1 MSDTATLQSQV
12 DELIEFKELHEE
24 LLEGLTSNGFGG
36 FKAVTADIDELNIGN
51 LICDTITVEG
61 GSGNEQYIFNA
72 EITGSIINE
81 SNIIGKGILGE
92 VTTDN
97 LSYFKLLRITGNTR
111 SKNYLD
117 IKNLGNPVLN
127 FYNETD
133 NSSSSSI
140 DFYKNSRIS
149 DRILSTDEYFRIQS
163 KNNLELKT
171 DNILEISAGNSIKFS
186 LTNLKSNI
194 DYVNPIHIKSNINTV
209 DFDTGSLIVDGG
221 ISVKK
226 DLLISGNISVDSNI
240 NIDNNL
246 NSDNIN
252 SNYINI
258 ENNCLIKN
266 NIEIKGKLKIS
277 NASNYIKNEI
287 DNQTLINNDV
297 DSFDLNSGALIIKG
311 GACIN
316 SNLNVGN
323 DLYVKKDIDCLYNLN
338 VGTRIGIGT
347 KNVMSSLHFGTQ
359 DAIILPVGN
368 NETRPNPAI
377 KGMLR
382 FNDVI
387 GLEGY
392 DGNNWNTFGGVR
404 SADGTSE
411 VYIDENK
418 DIYFET
424 DNIITGVMSRGKFGV
439 GNTVKNDNYP
449 SEILHVNGNLK
460 IEGKLL
466 MSDEADN
473 QPLVGTPS
481 INFDKL
487 NDSINITANTTIAN
501 GFYNT
506 EQYIL
511 KYLTGHPSAPILLTN
526 EIDNISYTIN
536 FSKPQ
541 QFSFGFTNKLLP
553 QLNNLHFQFK
563 KSILDGYTTI
573 TTDNLNIN
581 NVKFILDISNNYIE
595 NNTYNIFL
603 NSISFEDQ
611 YDFRIYYSNYKLNN
625 DDASRDYNY
634 LSLLNNTFN
643 STGPPEPPTNITS
656 ISTDTSLTLN
666 FTKPN
671 DHDIDN
677 DDTNDNN
684 GIQTLPLIKN
694 YKITYNSISSNSL
707 NFIQDD
713 GINLTIA
720 GNFMANAITQHTI
733 TNLNPGHTYDIF
745 VQALNRINPEYSEKS
760 TVSQGITDNP
770 QPPEF
775 INNKILSI
783 DNTNLILYSTN
794 GSLLNTNK
802 NNIIVVNN
810 NIAQNIIETNTLNNI
825 RLNYSTNNVSSTD
838 IISNFI
844 INQLH
849 SNPYTININGFN
861 YITTDNTSNDIYSL
875 FSNEGDFYTDVNKQ
889 GFYKIIDIRLKN
901 VNIIPRQQPYYFII
915 TQDVIGYNSYFTNE
929 IEYYVDNLNQIP
941 IASSLSLDNI
951 SNAVTEKISGI
962 TVITSCDFNFSLII
976 QYLASYFTRSDYKFS
991 DLYLSDSFGN
1001 IFSNLYELKI
1011 NDTNLTLIPNFTD
1024 INYVP
1029 PLTGNVN
1036 VSGNISLSIISTKYT
1051 NDLKLKSIPY
1061 NLFGIG
1067 NEIIE
1072 NIYSDKILIDL
1083 SSQETLQ
1090 EITNNILYGIQ
1101 VNSGEGEYPQYDV
1114 DNDDNKKFG
1123 NNYNHNVSIIGTDEL
1138 QLINGYF
1145 TSAKGGYLDYSQYF
1159 NNTLN
1164 YSSIIENQDYR
1175 YVTFKYNINDISTK
1189 TDNSLNIIKME
1200 LIGNN
1205 FDNIIEDDMKLFIK
1219 IHNTDNLSN
1228 LNTIWISGNNV
1239 VNGIGISLNNSNAS
1253 YTDNNGIGGLSIS
1266 GTYKSTNIIKYIFVP
1281 QGSKGLLYARI
1292 GIRNDSN
1299 KKIKFIKIT
1308 ET

>member
-1 MSDTATLQSQV
+1 MSDTATLQSKV

-24 LLEGLTSNGFGG
+24 LLEGLTSNGSGG
-36 FKAVTADIDELNIGN
+36 FKALTADIDELSIGN

-72 EITGSIINE
+72 EITGSTIND
-81 SNIIGKGILGE
+81 SNIIGKGVIGDI
-92 VTTDN
+92 TTDN
-97 LSYFKLLRITGNTR
+97 ISYFKLLRITGNTR

-117 IKNLGNPVLN
+117 INNFGNPILN
-127 FYNETD
+127 FYNASD
-133 NSSSSSI
+133 NERSSSI
-140 DFYKNSRIS
+140 NFYKNSQIS
-149 DRILSTDEYFRIQS
+149 DRILSTDEYFRIYS
-163 KNNLELKT
+163 KNNLQLNSDK
-171 DNILEISAGNSIKFS
+171 NIEINAGNSIKFS
-186 LTNLKSNI
+186 LSNLKSNI
-194 DYVNPIHIKSNINTV
+194 VYLNPLHIRSNVNSF
-209 DFDTGSLIVDGG
+209 DFDTASLIIDGG

-226 DLLISGNISVDSNI
+226 DLLIGGNVSVISNI
-240 NIDNNL
+240 NINNNL

-258 ENNCLIKN
+258 ENNCLVKN

-277 NASNYIKNEI
+277 NTSKYIRNEI
-287 DNQTLINNDV
+287 DNQTLINNNA
-297 DSFDLNSGALIIKG
+297 DSFDLDSGALIIKG

-316 SNLNVGN
+316 SNLNIGN

-347 KNVMSSLHFGTQ
+347 ENAMSSLHIGTQ
-359 DAIILPVGN
+359 DAIIIPVGN

-392 DGNNWNTFGGVR
+392 DGDNWNTFGGVK
-404 SADGTSE
+404 SVDGTSE
-411 VYIDENK
+411 IYIDDSNN
-418 DIYFET
+418 IYFET
-424 DNIITGVMSRGKFGV
+424 DNIITSVMSQGKLGV
-439 GNTVKNDNYP
+439 GNILKNDNYP
-449 SEILHVNGNLK
+449 SEVLHVNGNLK

-466 MSDEADN
+466 MSNDPDN

-487 NDSINITANTTIAN
+487 NDSINITANTTVAN

-506 EQYIL
+506 QQYIL
-511 KYLTGHPSAPILLTN
+511 KYLTDHPSAPILLTN
-526 EIDNISYTIN
+526 EIDNISYTVN

-563 KSILDGYTTI
+563 KTILSNYTTI

-581 NVKFILDISNNYIE
+581 NVKFILDTSDNYIE

-603 NSISFEDQ
+603 NSISSGVQ
-611 YDFRIYYSNYKLNN
+611 YDFRIYYSNYKFNS

-634 LSLLNNTFN
+634 LSLLNNIFN
-643 STGPPEPPTNITS
+643 STGPPEAPTNITT
-656 ISTDTSLTLN
+656 ISTGTSLTLN

-671 DHDIDN
+671 DHDID
-677 DDTNDNN
+677 NDNN

-713 GINLTIA
+713 GINITIA
-720 GNFMANAITQHTI
+720 GNFMTNAITQHTI

-760 TVSQGITDNP
+760 TVFQGITDNP
-770 QPPEF
+770 QTPEY

-794 GSLLNTNK
+794 GSLLNITK
-802 NNIIVVNN
+802 NNITVVNN
-810 NIAQNIIETNTLNNI
+810 NIANNIIETSTLNNI
-825 RLNYSTNNVSSTD
+825 RLNYLTDNISSTD
-838 IISNFI
+838 TISEFI
-844 INQLH
+844 INKLH
-849 SNPYTININGFN
+849 SNSYTININGFN
-861 YITTDNTSNDIYSL
+861 SITPDNISNDIHSL

-889 GFYKIIDIRLKN
+889 GFYKIIDIKLKN
-901 VNIIPRQQPYYFII
+901 VNIIPREQQYYFII
-915 TQDVIGYNSYFTNE
+915 TQNVIGGSSYFTNE
-929 IEYYVDNLNQIP
+929 VEYYVDNLNQIP

-991 DLYLSDSFGN
+991 DLYLSDSSGN

-1024 INYVP
+1024 TNYVP

-1036 VSGNISLSIISTKYT
+1036 VSGSISLSIISTKYT

-1072 NIYSDKILIDL
+1072 NIYTDKILIDL

-1123 NNYNHNVSIIGTDEL
+1123 NNYDHDVSIIDTDEL
-1138 QLINGYF
+1138 QLISGYF

-1164 YSSIIENQDYR
+1164 YISIIENQDYR

-1200 LIGNN
+1200 LIGDN

-1228 LNTIWISGNNV
+1228 LNTIWISGNYP
-1239 VNGIGISLNNSNAS
+1239 VNGIGINLNNSNAS

-1299 KKIKFIKIT
+1299 KKIKFIKII
-1308 ET
+1308 EV